1 MGTRFG
7 FASLVQVAEY
17 TRRNSG
23 ASVLY
28 GVVRDHFETFRVESA
43 RIRDGDGLPRFV
55 EDEFRA
61 FLRCGWLAGGFAR
74 FRCRGCRAERLVA
87 FSCKGR
93 GFCPSCGGRRM
104 AERAAHL
111 VDHVLPDVPVRQWVL
126 SLPHRVRYLL
136 AWHHDLCRAVV
147 RVLMRAVG
155 RHLRAW
161 SRERGLRDARGGGVA
176 VIQRFG
182 GALNLNVHV
191 HALVLDGVYVRGH
204 DGRLRFDAAP
214 TPSPADV
221 ADILAAITP
230 AVRRLLRRRGFDLE
244 GEHGAT
250 DPVAEASPLLAE
262 LAAASVQGLT
272 VGGDPARSR
281 PRRVGQALHV
291 AVTPEP
297 HRCAARWDGFDLHA
311 GVRVPAG
318 QRDRLE
324 RVCRYALRPAVA
336 GERLQMTPAGDVVVE
351 LRRPWGDG
359 TTHLAFRPTVLL
371 ARLAVLVPRPHVNL
385 VLYHGV
391 LAPRAAWRRE
401 IVPLPGRPTPMA
413 SVDATDGTTAAEP
426 DGRSRRR
433 GWRWAALMQRVFALD
448 VLACPRCGG
457 RLRLIALLE
466 ASAVTVRI
474 LRHLG
479 LPDTV
484 PPPLPS
490 RAPPLDDWAA

>member
-1 MGTRFG
+1 
-7 FASLVQVAEY
+7 
-17 TRRNSG
+17 
-23 ASVLY
+23 
-28 GVVRDHFETFRVESA
+28 
-43 RIRDGDGLPRFV
+43 
-55 EDEFRA
+55 
-61 FLRCGWLAGGFAR
+61 
-74 FRCRGCRAERLVA
+74 
-87 FSCKGR
+87 
-93 GFCPSCGGRRM
+93 M

-126 SLPHRVRYLL
+126 SLPHQVRYLL

-147 RVLMRAVG
+147 HVLMRAVD
-155 RHLRAW
+155 RHLRA
-161 SRERGLRDARGGGVA
+161 SARGLHDARGGGVA

-182 GALNLNVHV
+182 GSLNLNVHV
-191 HALVLDGVYVRGH
+191 HALILDGVYVRGH
-204 DGRLRFDAAP
+204 DGRLRFHAAP
-214 TPSPADV
+214 VPSTADV
-221 ADILAAITP
+221 ADVLATIAP
-230 AVRRLLRRRGFDLE
+230 AVRRLLATRGFDIE
-244 GEHGAT
+244 GDHGAV
-250 DPVAEASPLLAE
+250 DPVAEASPLLAA

-272 VGGDPARSR
+272 ISGDSARAR
-281 PRRVGQALHV
+281 PRRWGQAR
-291 AVTPEP
+291 AGDPTPEP
-297 HRCAARWDGFDLHA
+297 HPCAAHWEGFDLHA

-336 GERLQMTPAGDVVVE
+336 GERLQVTAAGDVVVE
-351 LRRPWGDG
+351 LRRPWADG
-359 TTHLAFRPTVLL
+359 TTHLTFRPTALL

-401 IVPLPGRPTPMA
+401 IVPTPAGRSA
-413 SVDATDGTTAAEP
+413 EGRVDAIDGTNAAEP
-426 DGRSRRR
+426 DDLRTGR
-433 GWRWAALMQRVFALD
+433 GWRWAALMQRVFARD
-448 VLACPRCGG
+448 VLACPCGG

-484 PPPLPS
+484 PPPHPS